1 VVGILEY
8 GLAKVA
14 DLMIKYVITP
24 LINRGQPLSFLEE
37 SNQDSAVLKI
47 VPSTESKVC
56 HVLGSY
62 NQFMLSFLLFYDT
75 DHPQGRFLLLL
86 CVIDLILRVLS
97 SQKSAEL

>member
-1 VVGILEY
+1 MVLEAMEVVGILEY

-47 VPSTESKVC
+47 VPSTE
-56 HVLGSY
+56 
-62 NQFMLSFLLFYDT
+62 T
-75 DHPQGRFLLLL
+75 
-86 CVIDLILRVLS
+86 
-97 SQKSAEL
+97 